1 MGVFEIG
8 GAIWGRFA
16 ATAHVRVR
24 KIKKKIKIKKKGN
37 QGQWAYRSLADTSS

>member
-8 GAIWGRFA
+8 RAIWGRFA

-24 KIKKKIKIKKKGN
+24 KIKKIKIKKKGIRDN
-37 QGQWAYRSLADTSS
+37 GLTEV

>member
-8 GAIWGRFA
+8 RAIWGRFA

-24 KIKKKIKIKKKGN
+24 KIKKIKNLKKGD

>member
-1 MGVFEIG
+1 MGAHEIG
-8 GAIWGRFA
+8 GAIWGLFA

-24 KIKKKIKIKKKGN
+24 KIKKNLKKGD